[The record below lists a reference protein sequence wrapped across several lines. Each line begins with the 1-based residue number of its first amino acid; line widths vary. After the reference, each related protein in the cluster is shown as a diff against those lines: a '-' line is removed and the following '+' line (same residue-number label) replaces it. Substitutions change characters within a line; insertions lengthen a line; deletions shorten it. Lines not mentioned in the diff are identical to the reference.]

1 MESKRKKL
9 IIIISISLVV
19 SVGILIPVT
28 LILVNN
34 SFNTYELG
42 QINTGGEAF
51 DVEIEGDIAY
61 VVDTADN
68 NPGGLVIINVSDP
81 THPYI
86 LGSYYES
93 GMPYAVDVVGNIA
106 FLANIN
112 VGLEVINISD
122 PTNPVKIDQYIGSGA
137 AFDVQVI
144 GEIAYIVDWSRGL
157 VLLDIS
163 DPSDVSEISR
173 YSISGACPHVH
184 VDNGIAYI
192 IDHHSSYSG
201 IRLINV
207 NNPQSPSQ
215 VGYYA
220 PSGIDFWNP
229 FVHEN
234 TIYVANHGSNGGELH
249 ILNASIYSQISS
261 LGVFDDGGAIGAAFT
276 NSSIVYLADY
286 QNGLIIVD
294 LMDPSSPRVIGRHFD
309 GGHAYDVVVVGDIAY
324 VADREDGLEIIK
336 INNL

>member
-1 MESKRKKL
+1 MEIKHKKL

-19 SVGILIPVT
+19 SVGILIPVV
-28 LILVNN
+28 LILVNT

-42 QINTGGEAF
+42 QINTGGCAF

-61 VVDTADN
+61 VVDIAED

-86 LGSYYES
+86 LGSYYQS
-93 GMPYAVDVVGNIA
+93 GLPYAVDVVGDIA
-106 FLANIN
+106 FLANTE
-112 VGLEVINISD
+112 VGLEVLNISD
-122 PTNPVKIDQYIGSGA
+122 PTNPVKLDQYTGSGA

-157 VLLDIS
+157 VILNIS
-163 DPSDVSEISR
+163 DPSDVSEISS
-173 YSISGACPHVH
+173 YSISGVCPHVH

-201 IRLINV
+201 IMLINV
-207 NNPQSPSQ
+207 NNPQSPYQ
-215 VGYYA
+215 VGNYA

-234 TIYVANHGSNGGELH
+234 IIYTANHGINGGELH
-249 ILNASIYSQISS
+249 ILNASNYSQISS
-261 LGVFDDGGAIGAAFT
+261 LGVIDDGGAINAAFT
-276 NSSIVYLADY
+276 NNSIVYLADY
-286 QNGLIIVD
+286 NKGLIIVD
-294 LMDPSSPRVIGRHFD
+294 LMDISNPRVIGRYFD
-309 GGHAYDVVVVGDIAY
+309 GGHSYDVVVVGDIGY

-336 INNL
+336 INS